1 MSSETQPTVI
11 TLDTKNS
18 VQILLKFVEVAQ
30 KAGAFLL
37 PESDILKRC
46 KDVLLSGAQDQEINI
61 PQARQLLIQA
71 INKGQSKGSYS
82 LDDASILHKVC
93 QFLQANL
100 TVEDTPK
107 QVSSDTDDLSA
118 LSEPVPLKTP
128 RVI

>member
-100 TVEDTPK
+100 TVEDTPT